1 MDSRHTHKQIGTIN
15 TADGSRNVICFVGH
29 CTHQIQPVGVAF
41 MGPLNNYYSRDVK
54 TWLRNNTGREVTQ
67 LTCLCSGSNPER
79 RTFCVYTHRNLSR
92 RHQSCCDT
100 NFLESETTQWPT
112 LSPPPQLGT
121 LLSDQPIAESTT
133 STNIAINCSLTQ
145 AKSKYFPLFFHCKCC
160 VECACTPQLYS
171 FHS

>member
-121 LLSDQPIAESTT
+121 SLNDHSVEGFGRPPPPRGGGGVDIIFWNGTYPHSASHDQ
-133 STNIAINCSLTQ
+133 TQ
-145 AKSKYFPLFFHCKCC
+145 HGRKSKLA
-160 VECACTPQLYS
+160 V
-171 FHS
+171 